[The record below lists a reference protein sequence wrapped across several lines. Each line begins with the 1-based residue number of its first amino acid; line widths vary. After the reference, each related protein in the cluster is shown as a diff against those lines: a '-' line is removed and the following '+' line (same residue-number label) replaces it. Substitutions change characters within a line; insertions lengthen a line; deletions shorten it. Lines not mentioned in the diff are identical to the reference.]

1 MSFFYVSIFK
11 TLSLIFMKNKFY
23 LLLIVFSLGVAF
35 YFYSKY
41 RIAPKIEFK
50 ELNLQ
55 NLEGEKVSLQDYAG
69 KNIFI
74 TMWAPWCKDCL
85 VEMPDLQNLKE
96 KLNNDNF
103 IILAISD
110 FDIEKEKSYAEK
122 FDYDFE
128 YLHLN
133 KSFKDLSIF
142 AIPTNYIINTKGK
155 VVYEK
160 VGAEKDWQSKE
171 TIEKIRLLID

>member
-1 MSFFYVSIFK
+1 
-11 TLSLIFMKNKFY
+11 MKNKLY
-23 LLLIVFSLGVAF
+23 LLIIVFGFGIAF

-50 ELNLQ
+50 ALSLQ
-55 NLEGEKVSLQDYAG
+55 NLDGEKVNLQDYAG

-85 VEMPDLQNLKE
+85 AEMPDLQNLKE
-96 KLNNDNF
+96 KLSDDNF

-110 FDIEKEKSYAEK
+110 YDLEKEKQFAEK
-122 FDYDFE
+122 YDYDFE

-133 KSFKDLSIF
+133 NYFKDISIF
-142 AIPTNYIINTKGK
+142 AIPTNYIINSKGK
-155 VVYEK
+155 LVYEK
-160 VGAEKDWQSKE
+160 VGAEKDWRREE
-171 TIEKIRLLID
+171 TIEMVKNLVK